1 MTTINAI
8 CINAINANY
17 DNLHFQNIQ
26 EDSKNAYL
34 ILKLNRNA
42 VFV

>member
-1 MTTINAI
+1 MTT
-8 CINAINANY
+8 INANY

-26 EDSKNAYL
+26 EDSKNTYL
-34 ILKLNRNA
+34 ILKLNKNA